1 MKLLPKARNSEII
14 VREFDRERLIYDL
27 TTHRAY
33 QLNETL
39 MIIHQACDGKTNFS
53 ELKRKHKFTDDLIDF
68 ALDELQANN
77 LLEGE
82 RTNHFSGFS
91 RREIIKRV
99 GLASMVALPMITG
112 IIVPSAVNAASNC
125 AAQNRNCT
133 FNNFQQSNCC
143 TSGFRCTYEGISNN
157 TTCQACSGPGDNY
170 AGDPSNSL
178 TVASCNA
185 KPEKNVCCVTRGNS
199 GTNGSYCTCPITL

>member
-1 MKLLPKARNSEII
+1 MQLLPKARNTEIV
-14 VREFDRERLIYDL
+14 VRELDKELLIYNL

-39 MIIHQACDGKTNFS
+39 TIIHQACNGATSFS

-77 LLEGE
+77 LLEGKRE
-82 RTNHFSGFS
+82 NHFPGFS
-91 RREIIKRV
+91 RREVIKRI
-99 GLASMVALPMITG
+99 GLASMAALPVLTG
-112 IIVPSAVNAASNC
+112 ISAPSAVNAASNC
-125 AAQNRNCT
+125 AAQNQNCT

-143 TSGFRCTYEGISNN
+143 TGGLRCTYDGNTNN
-157 TTCQACSGPGDNY
+157 TTCQACYAPGDNY